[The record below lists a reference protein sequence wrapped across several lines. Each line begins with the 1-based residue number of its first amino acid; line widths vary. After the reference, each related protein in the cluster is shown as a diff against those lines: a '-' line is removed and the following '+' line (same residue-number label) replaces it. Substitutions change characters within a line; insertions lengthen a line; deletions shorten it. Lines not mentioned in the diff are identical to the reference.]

1 MPRPTFVWSARGVLT
16 HTTGN
21 LAAIAAVVE
30 GLRLL
35 GVENATTASLLLL
48 LVVLGAATIS
58 GIWIATVTSVV
69 AMLAF
74 NYFFLPPVG
83 TFTIADP
90 QNWVALVVFLVVAG
104 IASQLSSLAQTRA
117 RDAIERRR
125 EVSRLFDLSRDILLT
140 TDIDAALPSLS
151 RYIARRFEIAAVAI
165 AVPSEHGW
173 SVHQGGSVDVAPSDQ
188 QLNEAFARQR
198 GVLEYDAR
206 SRTYGGHA
214 EVVVAGGVHTT
225 LVPLR
230 LGTRTVG
237 LLATQSGVLEPG
249 TLDALGGVIAIAIE
263 RVHFLRERQ
272 TADALRQRAD
282 LASTLL
288 ASLSH
293 DLRTPLTAVRLAV
306 TNLQD
311 PQVTDADRHAQAQ
324 LALGEIDRLNRVFQ
338 DILDMARID
347 ASAIALEPDWVTPAD
362 VIDAALARVGR
373 VLDDRTLRIDADA
386 ASVVEV
392 DPRLTSSAL
401 AHLIENAVQYSQ
413 PQSPIDIHGETTSEG
428 LHLTVRDHGPG
439 LDPDEMAH
447 LFERFFR
454 GRVARQHALGTGMGL
469 AITRGLLAAQGGR
482 VWGENAT
489 GGGARFSIA
498 VPGLVRPASAV
509 SGVAS

>member
-1 MPRPTFVWSARGVLT
+1 MPRPTFVRSARGVLT
-16 HTTGN
+16 HALGN

-35 GVENATTASLLLL
+35 NVENPTTAALLLL

-58 GIWIATVTSVV
+58 GIWIATAISVV
-69 AMLAF
+69 AMLAL

-104 IASQLSSLAQTRA
+104 IANQLSSTSQTRA
-117 RDAIERRR
+117 RDAIDRRL

-140 TDIDAALPSLS
+140 TDIEAALPSLAQH
-151 RYIARRFEIAAVAI
+151 IARRFEIQSVAI
-165 AVPSEHGW
+165 AVPEQIAW
-173 SVHQGGSVDVAPSDQ
+173 SLHQGGLVEVSPSDQ

-214 EVVVAGGVHTT
+214 EVSTADGLRAT

-237 LLATQSGVLEPG
+237 LLATQAGVLEAG
-249 TLDALGGVIAIAIE
+249 TLDAVAGVVAIAIE
-263 RVHFLRERQ
+263 RVHFLRERR
-272 TADALRQRAD
+272 TADTHRQRAD

-306 TNLQD
+306 TNLERPD
-311 PQVTDADRHAQAQ
+311 AVGADRIGQAQ
-324 LALGEIDRLNRVFQ
+324 LALTEIDRLNRVFE

-347 ASAIALEPDWVTPAD
+347 AAAITLERDWVTPAD
-362 VIDAALARVGR
+362 IVDAAVARLGRLLDDRALVIDASGGF
-373 VLDDRTLRIDADA
+373 T
-386 ASVVEV
+386 VEL

-401 AHLIENAVQYSQ
+401 AHLIENAVQYSEAGA
-413 PQSPIDIHGETTSEG
+413 PVELRGEATSEG
-428 LHLTVRDHGPG
+428 LHLVVRDHGPG
-439 LDPDEMAH
+439 IHPDDVCH
-447 LFERFFR
+447 LFDRFFR
-454 GRVARQHALGTGMGL
+454 GRAARRHAVGTGMGL

-482 VWGENAT
+482 VWGENAS
-489 GGGARFSIA
+489 GGGAQFSIV
-498 VPGLVRPASAV
+498 VPGTVRPASTAA
-509 SGVAS
+509 GVAS

>member
-1 MPRPTFVWSARGVLT
+1 MPRPTFVRSSRSVLT
-16 HTTGN
+16 HAIGN
-21 LAAIAAVVE
+21 LAAVAAVVQ

-35 GVENATTASLLLL
+35 GVENETTASLLLL
-48 LVVLGAATIS
+48 LVVLGAATVS
-58 GIWIATVTSVV
+58 GIWIASLTSVV

-74 NYFFLPPVG
+74 NFFFLPPVG

-104 IASQLSSLAQTRA
+104 SASQLSSIAQSRTRE
-117 RDAIERRR
+117 AIDRRR

-140 TDIDAALPSLS
+140 TDIDAALPSLA
-151 RYIARRFEIAAVAI
+151 RYIARRFEIEAVAI
-165 AVPSEHGW
+165 GVPADRGW
-173 SVHQGGSVDVAPSDQ
+173 SVHQGGSFDLAPSDR

-206 SRTYGGHA
+206 SRTYGGH
-214 EVVVAGGVHTT
+214 VDVTVADGPGTT

-230 LGTRTVG
+230 LGTRVVG
-237 LLATQSGVLEPG
+237 LLATETGVLELG
-249 TLDALGGVIAIAIE
+249 TLDALGGVVAIAIE

-272 TADALRQRAD
+272 ASDALRQRAD

-293 DLRTPLTAVRLAV
+293 DLRTPLTSVRLAV
-306 TNLQD
+306 TNLQ
-311 PQVTDADRHAQAQ
+311 QRQISDADRQTQAQ
-324 LALGEIDRLNRVFQ
+324 LALTEIERLNRVFQ

-347 ASAIALEPDWVTPAD
+347 AAAIQLERDWVSPAD
-362 VIDAALARVGR
+362 VVDAALARVGR
-373 VLDDRTLRIDADA
+373 LIEHRTLHIEADA
-386 ASVVEV
+386 GSVVDV

-401 AHLIENAVQYSQ
+401 AHLIENAAQYSE
-413 PQSPIDIHGETTSEG
+413 PQSPIEIHGETTSDG

-454 GRVARQHALGTGMGL
+454 GQAARHHSLGIGMGL
-469 AITRGLLAAQGGR
+469 AITRGLLAAQEGR
-482 VWGENAT
+482 VWGETAV
-489 GGGARFSIA
+489 GGGARFSIV
-498 VPGLVRPASAV
+498 VPGLVRPSSTL